1 MNALFLILFTYFHL
15 TESSVLSV
23 ILPTLTCLLDDPP
36 YNGHETKVHE
46 ATLVHLLAIA
56 TGTPAVFRDTVSK
69 LPDHV
74 RTKLESAMRYSILA
88 SQEQQQK
95 QQQKEQQLRA
105 AYEDSKQP
113 TIALKMDF
121 SNFG

>member
-1 MNALFLILFTYFHL
+1 MTNLCAIAEPL
-15 TESSVLSV
+15 VLSV
-23 ILPTLTCLLDDPP
+23 ILPTLTYLLDNPP

-46 ATLVHLLAIA
+46 ATLAHLMAIA
-56 TGTPAVFRDTVSK
+56 TSTPAVFRDTVSK
-69 LPDHV
+69 LPNNV
-74 RTKLESAMRYSILA
+74 KTKLESAMRYSILA

-95 QQQKEQQLRA
+95 QLQKEQQMRA